1 MYCTVSMIDKMF
13 NEEKNVFPLE
23 TLLNATDD
31 TSPAK
36 NKWSFD
42 QDKLM
47 IYNNKYW
54 KGFFPIDENFDS
66 VRYFG
71 GFWKRFYKE
80 GDKYSKERPYEVPS
94 LYADNLPQLEV
105 DS

>member
-1 MYCTVSMIDKMF
+1 MYCSVSMIDKMF

-23 TLLNATDD
+23 ALLNATDD
-31 TSPAK
+31 TSPAE

-42 QDKLM
+42 KDKLM

-54 KGFFPIDENFDS
+54 KGFFPIDQNLDS

-80 GDKYSKERPYEVPS
+80 GSKELRIHMKYHYYMRTIY
-94 LYADNLPQLEV
+94 LN
-105 DS
+105 